1 MLPRQPQK
9 NDAVMQ
15 QALPEH
21 QLTKVLVGG
30 QKSDFLLRAEDQHVM
45 IGHTWMKFGDVN
57 DLMPFAAEGEN
68 DATVYAFVGD
78 QIHATRP
85 TG

>member
-9 NDAVMQ
+9 NDTMMQ

-30 QKSDFLLRAEDQHVM
+30 QKGSFLLRTEGQNVR
-45 IGHTWMKFGDVN
+45 IGYARIQPSDVN